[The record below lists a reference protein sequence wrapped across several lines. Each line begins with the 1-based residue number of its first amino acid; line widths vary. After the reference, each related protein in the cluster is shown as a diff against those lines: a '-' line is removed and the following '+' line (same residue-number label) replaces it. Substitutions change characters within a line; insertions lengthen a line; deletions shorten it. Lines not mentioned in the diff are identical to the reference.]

1 MIHIIV
7 FKVCGE
13 TGNSLKPSGVAVW
26 GFMPLSAGRDLY
38 GAMTWRTA
46 SLSAAAVSDTVTV
59 TASGSFCK
67 SDRNKSKTVC
77 RESATRPGC
86 HMRRA
91 THPGQKR
98 VGGADRRRMWRTL
111 YDTILLRL

>member
-26 GFMPLSAGRDLY
+26 GFMPLSADRDLY

-46 SLSAAAVSDTVTV
+46 SLSAAAAVSDTVTV

-77 RESATRPGC
+77 KESATRPGC

-91 THPGQKR
+91 THPGQR
-98 VGGADRRRMWRTL
+98 GGWSRPPPHVENPL
-111 YDTILLRL
+111 

>member
-38 GAMTWRTA
+38 GSMTWRTA

-86 HMRRA
+86 HVRRA
-91 THPGQKR
+91 THPGQK
-98 VGGADRRRMWRTL
+98 GGWSRPPPHVENPL
-111 YDTILLRL
+111 